1 MNYSKLISQLT
12 AEMKKKVARWDKMK
26 KGLKIF
32 LIIVFV
38 PFIAS
43 FILNKVIFW
52 LTMFFYQLLGAP
64 AGHLHHWLHAEKDT
78 VQHATQAVLYAIC
91 MPVVFG
97 LEVILSLASFLFYI
111 EWFVLQIHAIIIT
124 LGGTKF
130 QPFLNEATFDEE

>member
-1 MNYSKLISQLT
+1 MNYSKLLQQLT
-12 AEMKKKVARWDKMK
+12 AEMKTKGTRWSQMK

-38 PFIAS
+38 PFIVS
-43 FILNKVIFW
+43 FILNKIVFW

-111 EWFVLQIHAIIIT
+111 EWFVLQVHAIIIT
-124 LGGTKF
+124 LGGSKF
-130 QPFLNEATFDEE
+130 QPFLNEASFEE

>member
-38 PFIAS
+38 PFIVS
-43 FILNKVIFW
+43 FILNKIFFW

-111 EWFVLQIHAIIIT
+111 EWFVLQLHAIIIT

>member
-1 MNYSKLISQLT
+1 MNYSKLLQQLT
-12 AEMKKKVARWDKMK
+12 AEMKTKGTRWSKMK

-38 PFIAS
+38 PFIVS
-43 FILNKVIFW
+43 FILNKIVFW

-97 LEVILSLASFLFYI
+97 LEVVLSLASFLFYI
-111 EWFVLQIHAIIIT
+111 EWFVLQVHAIIIT
-124 LGGTKF
+124 LGGSKF
-130 QPFLNEATFDEE
+130 QPFLNEASFEE

>member
-38 PFIAS
+38 PFIVS
-43 FILNKVIFW
+43 FILNKIIFW

-64 AGHLHHWLHAEKDT
+64 AGHLQHWLHAERDSIGYHQDGSPFP
-78 VQHATQAVLYAIC
+78 VQQR
-91 MPVVFG
+91 
-97 LEVILSLASFLFYI
+97 
-111 EWFVLQIHAIIIT
+111 
-124 LGGTKF
+124 K
-130 QPFLNEATFDEE
+130 